1 MNEQNMQL
9 DPKMIARLD
18 DRTLAELITQ
28 IASAVGADQKK
39 TASLL
44 SNVDTLRG
52 NLARLTPEQA
62 KMLLERAGED
72 KSREIYEIIRGKG

>member
-9 DPKMIARLD
+9 DPKMIAHLD
-18 DRTLAELITQ
+18 DRTLTELITQ
-28 IASAVGADQKK
+28 IASAVGADRKK

-52 NLARLTPEQA
+52 NLAKLTPEQA

>member
-9 DPKMIARLD
+9 DPKLIAQLD
-18 DRTLAELITQ
+18 DRKLADLVSQ
-28 IASAVGADQKK
+28 IAAAVGADRKK

-44 SNVDTLRG
+44 GNLDALRG
-52 NLARLTPEQA
+52 SLADLTPEQA

-72 KSREIYEIIRGKG
+72 KSREIYNIIRGKG